1 MIQITYYFS
10 KFMKITSLKIAL
22 LFILFLINV
31 AFSFGIDKKDTRM
44 LMQPAI
50 GAGHIAFVYAEQI
63 WIANLDGSQARRL
76 SQKKGVESNPV
87 FSPDG
92 KMVAFTARYNGNT
105 DVYIIPVNGGVLK
118 RLTWHPAE
126 DVVRGFT
133 PDGKSVLFASQRT
146 TFTSAVIGNPLS
158 KLFTVQVSGGPAT
171 ELEIP
176 TAYHASYSPNGMNM
190 AYTAI
195 PDAFKQWKHYRGGQ
209 SSTIYLFSFADHSVI
224 KIPKPSGGSNDS
236 QPIWLKGIIYFRS
249 DRNGEMNLFS
259 YNVGSKTVRQ
269 LTNFTDFPV
278 LNASG
283 GNGKIIFEQ
292 AGYLHQY
299 DPVLEKYKKITVGIN
314 TQLAELESRQVDGKK
329 YFRSADIYGDR
340 TVFDLRGEIIT
351 LSAET
356 GGYQNLTNSTGAHEK
371 YPVWSADGK
380 SIAYFS
386 DASGEFKLDINS
398 QDGLVKSFKL
408 QGTGFYFNPKW
419 SPDGK
424 KIAYSDNGRNLYIL
438 NIESGAVVKV
448 DSDDIFQIG
457 SSRDFFCSWTP
468 DSKSVAYTKVTRT
481 YYKKIIVFTI
491 AENKYNE
498 LTDGMSDASEP
509 QFSRDGKYLY
519 FFISTDAGPVINW
532 SDQSSFNARKTNA
545 IYLVTLQ
552 NETTSPL
559 MKTDTVEV
567 KSNKQVTQKGDSKVQ
582 QEFRIDWKGIQKR
595 ILPFPVRAGN
605 YEHLSVTE
613 NGDILY
619 MEYAENAGGKMR
631 KYSLKSYTDSEI
643 LNMDSY
649 ILSSDGKKMLYNIEG
664 NWFIANAGETTGNMP
679 VQLQTVKIDID
690 PTAEWINVYN
700 EAWRVQRDYFY
711 DPNMHGVDWLA
722 IKKKYESFLPDIS
735 CRSDLNLLL
744 QWVGSE
750 LAVSHSLIIDDG
762 DKISQPE
769 NIKTGLLGADY
780 SVYKNRYQFKK
791 IYGGLNWTPDLRS
804 PLTAPGINLSEGDF
818 LLALDGKNILATE
831 DIYQYFENK
840 ADQVLSLTVGPNPD
854 YRGARIVKILPVEN
868 EYDLRNRD
876 WVEGNLERVTQAS
889 KGQVAYV
896 YVPNTGKN
904 GLDYFK
910 RYFYPQADRKAIIID
925 ERFNGGGLIADYYIN
940 LLNNPYQANWNT
952 RYGKDVKSPSAS
964 IQGPKV
970 MLINESAGSGGDM
983 LPWMFKK
990 FKMGTLIGTRTWG
1003 GLVGVLDMPELLDG
1017 GKITAPNWGVWTED
1031 GWQIENIGVT
1041 PDIEVEQLPHQVI
1054 NGEDPQLQKAIE
1066 TVLKELEA
1074 NPPVEPIRP
1083 PYPVK
1088 VSTTRTQIH

>member
-1 MIQITYYFS
+1 MADKLFHFS
-10 KFMKITSLKIAL
+10 KFMKRTRHKIAL
-22 LFILFLINV
+22 SIILLLINV
-31 AFSFGIDKKDTRM
+31 AFSFGIDRKNTRL

-50 GAGHIAFVYAEQI
+50 STRHIAFVYSEQV
-63 WIANLDGSQARRL
+63 WIANTDGSQARRL
-76 SQKKGVESNPV
+76 TQKKGVESNPV

-92 KMVAFTARYNGNT
+92 KTVAFTARYNGNT
-105 DVYIIPVNGGVLK
+105 DVYIVSVNGAGLK

-126 DVVRGFT
+126 DAVRGFT
-133 PDGKSVLFASQRT
+133 PDGESVLFASQRK
-146 TFTSAVIGNPLS
+146 TFTNAVIGNPLS
-158 KLFTVQVSGGPAT
+158 KLFTVRVSGGPAA

-176 TAYHASYSPNGMNM
+176 TAYHASYSPDGKFM

-209 SSTIYLFSFADHSVI
+209 SSTIYLFSFADHSVV
-224 KIPKPSGGSNDS
+224 KIPKPNGGSNDS
-236 QPIWLKGIIYFRS
+236 QPIWLKGMIYFRS
-249 DRNGEMNLFS
+249 DRNGELNLFS
-259 YNVGSKTVRQ
+259 YNTSSKTVRQ
-269 LTNFTDFPV
+269 LTDFTDFPV

-299 DPVLEKYKKITVGIN
+299 DPVLESNKKITIGIN
-314 TQLAELESRQVDGKK
+314 TPAAELALRRVDGKK
-329 YFRSADIYGDR
+329 YVRSADIHGDR
-340 TVFDLRGEIIT
+340 TVFDLRGEIIKLT
-351 LSAET
+351 A
-356 GGYQNLTNSTGAHEK
+356 GKGDFQNLTNSTGVHEK

-386 DASGEFKLDINS
+386 DASGEYKLDINT
-398 QDGLVKSFKL
+398 QNGVVKSFKL

-438 NIESGAVVKV
+438 NIESGTVVKV

-468 DSKSVAYTKVTRT
+468 DSKSVAYTKVTTT

-519 FFISTDAGPVINW
+519 FFASTDAGPVINW

-559 MKTDTVEV
+559 MKTDTLKA
-567 KSNKQVTQKGDSKVQ
+567 KSNTQSTRKEDSEMLKD
-582 QEFRIDWKGIQKR
+582 FRIDWNGIQKR
-595 ILPFPVRAGN
+595 ILPFPVRAGS
-605 YEHLSVTE
+605 YEHLSVTG
-613 NGDILY
+613 NGDLLY
-619 MEYAENAGGKMR
+619 MEYTENSTGKMH
-631 KYSLKSYTDSEI
+631 KYSLKSHADSEI
-643 LNMDSY
+643 LNMDNY
-649 ILSSDGKKMLYNIEG
+649 ILSADGRKMLYTIAD
-664 NWFIANAGETTGNMP
+664 NWIVADAGENAGNVP
-679 VQLQTVKIDID
+679 VQLQTVKINID
-690 PTAEWINVYN
+690 PAAEWTNIYN

-711 DPNMHGVDWLA
+711 DPGMHGVDWPA
-722 IKKKYESFLPDIS
+722 VKRKYEIFLPHIS

-744 QWVGSE
+744 QWTGSE
-750 LAVSHSLIIDDG
+750 LGVSHSLIIDDG
-762 DKISQPE
+762 DKFFQPE
-769 NIKTGLLGADY
+769 EVKTGLLGADY
-780 SVYKNRYQFKK
+780 SVYKNRYRFKK
-791 IYGGLNWTPDLRS
+791 IYGGLNWTPELRS
-804 PLTAPGINLSEGDF
+804 PLTEPGVSINEGDF
-818 LLALDGKNILATE
+818 LLAVDERNVSATN
-831 DIYQYFENK
+831 DIYEYFENK
-840 ADQVLSLTVGPNPD
+840 ANQVVCLTIGPNPD
-854 YRGARIVKILPVEN
+854 YSGARVVKILPVEN

-876 WVEGNLERVTQAS
+876 WVEGNLKKVTQAT
-889 KGQVAYV
+889 KGEVAYV

-904 GLDYFK
+904 GVDYFK

-983 LPWMFKK
+983 LPWIFKK

-1017 GKITAPNWGVWTED
+1017 GMITAPNWGVWSED
-1031 GWQIENIGVT
+1031 GWQIENIGVK

-1066 TVLKELEA
+1066 TVLKELEIT
-1074 NPPVEPIRP
+1074 PPTERIRP

-1088 VSTTRTQIH
+1088 VSNTAKQIY